1 MAVEQLNA
9 VRSVDTDMDRHTLTV
24 AFDDEQLSV
33 DAIVGALNQAG
44 YTVPGYARA
53 ESFSIT
59 PPKSPKACRPLIKE
73 ASCIGISN
81 PQILW

>member
-1 MAVEQLNA
+1 MAVEQLSA
-9 VRSVDTDMDRHTLTV
+9 VRSVDTDMNNHTVTV

-53 ESFSIT
+53 E
-59 PPKSPKACRPLIKE
+59 
-73 ASCIGISN
+73 
-81 PQILW
+81 